1 VVGPDNALPAPVGI
15 VRDPTDGAPDAQFG
29 EDSVVNDQELGPYRI
44 ASKLGAGGMGDVWLA
59 TEISLGRKIALKLL
73 PPDLTRDPAR
83 VQRFEQ
89 EARAASALT
98 HPNVC
103 TILALGRSA
112 EGQHYIA
119 MEYVEGETLRQR
131 LTAKHMGPSRRSTS
145 RSRLLAPS
153 VPHTQRASSIGTS
166 KPENVMI
173 RRDGFVESSTSGW
186 RSWRRQGSTT
196 PPTQPARS

>member
-1 VVGPDNALPAPVGI
+1 M
-15 VRDPTDGAPDAQFG
+15 
-29 EDSVVNDQELGPYRI
+29 NDQELGPYRI
-44 ASKLGAGGMGDVWLA
+44 VSKLGAGGMGDVWLA

-73 PPDLTRDPAR
+73 PPDLMRDPAR

-103 TILALGRSA
+103 TILALGRST

-131 LTAKHMGPSRRSTS
+131 LTLKRMGPLEAVDIAIQVGGALSGAEGDAGA
-145 RSRLLAPS
+145 APLE
-153 VPHTQRASSIGTS
+153 Q
-166 KPENVMI
+166 
-173 RRDGFVESSTSGW
+173 
-186 RSWRRQGSTT
+186 
-196 PPTQPARS
+196 